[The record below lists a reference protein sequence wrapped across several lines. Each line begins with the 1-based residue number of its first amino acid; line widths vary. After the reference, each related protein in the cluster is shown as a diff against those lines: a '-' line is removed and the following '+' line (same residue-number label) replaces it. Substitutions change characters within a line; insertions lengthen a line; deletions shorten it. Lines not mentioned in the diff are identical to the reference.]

1 MLGGFYVK
9 TMTDMIKIEA
19 KIRLVWGF
27 IFLFLTFN
35 NDLWFFVDVRFF
47 KESNITIKLNWYI
60 FTASINFLI
69 IFCTGLH
76 HRLHFRV
83 HP

>member
-47 KESNITIKLNWYI
+47 KGVKY
-60 FTASINFLI
+60 
-69 IFCTGLH
+69 H
-76 HRLHFRV
+76 Y
-83 HP
+83 